1 VTAGKGIKVRLRPGA
16 ARDRVAGPHGD
27 AIRIE
32 VTARAVEEKANRA
45 LVRFLSRALG
55 IPRSAVS
62 ISAGRHSRDKL
73 VRIEGMDPA
82 AAAARLLETPGAA
95 PR

>member
-1 VTAGKGIKVRLRPGA
+1 MTAGKGIKVRLRPGA

>member
-1 VTAGKGIKVRLRPGA
+1 
-16 ARDRVAGPHGD
+16 VAGPHGD

-62 ISAGRHSRDKL
+62 ISAGRIHTLDPDQL
-73 VRIEGMDPA
+73 VPGMDPA